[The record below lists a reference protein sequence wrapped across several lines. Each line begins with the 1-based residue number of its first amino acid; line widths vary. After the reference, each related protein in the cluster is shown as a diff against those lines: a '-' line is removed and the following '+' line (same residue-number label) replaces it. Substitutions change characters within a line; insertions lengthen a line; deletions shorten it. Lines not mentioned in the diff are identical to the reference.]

1 MAASSGSGPKTE
13 ATGISVRDGL
23 LAGAKQ
29 PKSQVL
35 PCAVIRA

>member
-13 ATGISVRDGL
+13 ATDISVRDGL
-23 LAGAKQ
+23 LAAKR

-35 PCAVIRA
+35 PCAVMRA